1 MRRVMADPIFALSDI
16 ATEAHTRIQKDH
28 ADINPVVGVRRSLR
42 DSGIPADAM
51 TIDCLKSN
59 KRILLVLHDQ
69 QPGVV
74 HYQFCF
80 TDRDP
85 VEDFRNMPLKDVTSQ
100 TLYDWVVQYFA
111 GSTH

>member
-1 MRRVMADPIFALSDI
+1 MTEPIFQLSDI
-16 ATEAHTRIQKDH
+16 ATEMHTRIQRDF

-51 TIDCLKSN
+51 TIDCLKSH

-69 QPGVV
+69 QPGVM

-85 VEDFRNMPLKDVTSQ
+85 VEDFRQMPFKDVTAQ
-100 TLYDWVVQYFA
+100 TLYDWVTFYFSGTA
-111 GSTH
+111 H